1 MAAKRGKAK
10 TRATTTRAQRAKPAK
25 RAKAAARTSAA
36 RWKPSVSSEAL
47 AARTGRGWAQWLPI
61 IDREGG
67 RTIGHTA
74 IAALLVDKFGVP
86 GWWAQTVT
94 VGYEQARGL
103 RALHQ
108 KPGGFEI
115 GSTRMIAAGAGEVFD
130 AFLDPRKRARWLP
143 ETVLT
148 IHKST
153 PNKSLRAT
161 WTDGSKSISVLFDAR
176 TPGKTQVALQHGKL
190 ANAAAAKRMKVF
202 WGARLD
208 ALRESLE
215 A

>member
-1 MAAKRGKAK
+1 M
-10 TRATTTRAQRAKPAK
+10 TAK
-25 RAKAAARTSAA
+25 RAKSKRRTVRPRAARRGNSSARA
-36 RWKPSVSSEAL
+36 ATRWKPSVSSEAL
-47 AARTGRGWAQWLPI
+47 AAKTGRSWAQWLPI

-74 IAALLVDKFGVP
+74 IAAMLVDKYGVP

-103 RALHQ
+103 RALHE

-115 GSTRMIAAGAGEVFD
+115 GSTRMIAAGVSEVFD

-143 ETVLT
+143 ETLLT
-148 IHKST
+148 IHRST
-153 PNKSLRAT
+153 PYKSLRAT
-161 WTDGSKSISVLFDAR
+161 WTDGTRSISVLFDAR
-176 TPGKTQVALQHGKL
+176 GSEKTQVALQHGKL
-190 ANAAAAKRMKVF
+190 ANAAAARRMKVF
-202 WGARLD
+202 WGTRLD

-215 A
+215 G